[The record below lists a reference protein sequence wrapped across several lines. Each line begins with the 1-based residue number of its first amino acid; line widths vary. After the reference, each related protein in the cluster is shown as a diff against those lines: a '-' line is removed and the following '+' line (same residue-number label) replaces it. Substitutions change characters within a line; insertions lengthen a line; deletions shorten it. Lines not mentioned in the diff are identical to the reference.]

1 MEKEVNC
8 INSRVVIN
16 YIKAYNNG
24 DCSELLHDLD
34 PEIDSLPNPES
45 FLQDPNN
52 WISSSVISELFKRA
66 GSILHDQRVAYKI
79 AKYSIE
85 NSSLGY
91 IQKVFVKAFW
101 SSKKSF
107 KHVQAINYK
116 FNRNKKVEAVKL
128 SGNEAVVRL
137 HWNPAMKS
145 SKVLCLFNQGIYT
158 FFPTIWSGKP
168 FILKEECC
176 YFDGAPYCEYHIRW
190 RFQNRVREHL
200 SRFFMSRGMLKDIIT
215 EQEKDKELIEKKYE
229 EVTLLNVELN
239 KKIKQI
245 VAIQDTGKAILSIL
259 NLERLLTV
267 IMNILSSVCQINRAI
282 IMIVDKK
289 KKCLQYMHG
298 VGFDGEV
305 PDEIKNYTVALDRL
319 SNIMARV
326 ARTGLP
332 EYVPDIKN
340 STLRKENIVL
350 QRVDPTSA
358 FVVPLITRSRVIGI
372 IATDAVDGNGV
383 PKKTRETLEIFAPQ
397 IAIAIENARLYNKLS
412 EQMEELKKSQALLS
426 RAEKLS
432 YLGNMAARLAHEIK
446 NPMTAIGA
454 FIQMLPQKYDDEEFR
469 NEFYEIAME
478 ETARVNN
485 LINELMDLVKTKESN
500 FELTDLNKLI
510 DKMVLLTSPQSN
522 AKHITIIRDYDT
534 DIGQVWIDSEKMKQV
549 VLNLLSNAI
558 DFTPDKGKIELKTK
572 KIVKDEKLEIIQ
584 IEIKDNGSGIPQNA
598 IEKIFDPYFTTRHKS
613 SIHNGTGLGLF
624 IAYKNMKDHG
634 GSIEVKSKINEGTV
648 FILSFPNTSAG
659 HVPVSSDKD

>member
-91 IQKVFVKAFW
+91 IQKIFVKAFW
-101 SSKKSF
+101 SSKRSF
-107 KHVQAINYK
+107 KHAQAINDK
-116 FNRNKKVEAVKL
+116 FNRNKKVELVEVKRNL
-128 SGNEAVVRL
+128 AIFRL
-137 HWNPAMKS
+137 HWDPAMKS

-158 FFPTIWSGKP
+158 FLPTIWSGKP
-168 FILKEECC
+168 YTLKEECC

-190 RFQNRVREHL
+190 RFQNRVREYL